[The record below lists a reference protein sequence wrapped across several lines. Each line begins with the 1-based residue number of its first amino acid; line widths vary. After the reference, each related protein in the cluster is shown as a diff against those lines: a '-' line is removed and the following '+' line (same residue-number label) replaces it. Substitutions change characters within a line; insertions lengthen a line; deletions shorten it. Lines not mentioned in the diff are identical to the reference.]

1 MVSKSSFVSCPS
13 KDSNFLK
20 IAQKPRDS
28 EPVFSQST
36 VLLVPSIISPI
47 LSSVVKYD
55 LNQYLLQAFPFIIQ

>member
-1 MVSKSSFVSCPS
+1 MVSRPS

-20 IAQKPRDS
+20 IAEKPTDS
-28 EPVFSQST
+28 ELGFSQYA
-36 VLLVPSIISPI
+36 VLLVPSITSPI